1 MASLTDGHM
10 ISRLFAFSGRI
21 TERTVMW
28 GLIPGFGLVV
38 ILLGLAGLVAVRDS
52 RAIRQSATKLAKD
65 QVLIARLLHEVQAQ
79 EDALALGLH
88 RLTRDS
94 TTEDRAN
101 RLKELESADKALAN
115 LAQQA
120 GGTPQAEMW
129 NRLASATQAFT
140 QIATPTIARSGPIPE
155 NVLESLFTS
164 HDGVVRII
172 HDLVLISTQHLTE
185 VDEQMNRQ
193 LRDLADDST
202 VLLSTCFFLAAL
214 FAVAT
219 IAFVRKSI
227 RRIEWQRDEL
237 SRVSWHRLQTQE
249 ETARRFSH
257 ELHDELGQSLA
268 AVRANLTSK
277 NNDEPEA
284 RKADCV
290 HLVDEAI
297 ANIRELS
304 QLLRPVILD
313 DFGLDAGLRW
323 LTEKFGQRVRIS
335 VDYESSLGGRLHSDS
350 ETHLFRIA
358 QEALTN
364 IARHSEA
371 TRVNITLQ
379 AEVAI
384 VRLVIAD
391 NGKGIQ
397 PDRQESSS
405 NLGLIGMRA
414 RARECGGTLEL
425 QAVMPNGLRIVA
437 EVPLRLAESE

>member
-21 TERTVMW
+21 TERNVLW
-28 GLIPGFGLVV
+28 GLILGFGLVV

-101 RLKELESADKALAN
+101 RLKGLELADKALAN

-237 SRVSWHRLQTQE
+237 SRVSWHMLQTQE

-297 ANIRELS
+297 ANVRELS

-323 LTEKFGQRVRIS
+323 LTEKFGQRVRVK
-335 VDYESSLGGRLHSDS
+335 VDYESSLAGRLHSDS

>member
-21 TERTVMW
+21 TERNVLW
-28 GLIPGFGLVV
+28 GLILGFGLVV

-101 RLKELESADKALAN
+101 RLKELELADKALAN

-237 SRVSWHRLQTQE
+237 SRVSWHMLQTQE

-297 ANIRELS
+297 ANVRELS

-313 DFGLDAGLRW
+313 DFGLDTGLRW
-323 LTEKFGQRVRIS
+323 LTEKFGQRVRVK
-335 VDYESSLGGRLHSDS
+335 VDYESSLAGRLHSDS

>member
-304 QLLRPVILD
+304 QLLRTVILD

-335 VDYESSLGGRLHSDS
+335 VDYESSLAGRLHSDS

>member
-1 MASLTDGHM
+1 M

-21 TERTVMW
+21 TERNVLW
-28 GLIPGFGLVV
+28 GLILGFGLVV

-237 SRVSWHRLQTQE
+237 SRVSWHMLQTQE

-297 ANIRELS
+297 ANVRELS

-313 DFGLDAGLRW
+313 DFGLDTGLRW
-323 LTEKFGQRVRIS
+323 LTEKFGQRVRVN
-335 VDYESSLGGRLHSDS
+335 VDYESSLAGRLHSDS

>member
-21 TERTVMW
+21 TERNVLW
-28 GLIPGFGLVV
+28 GLILGFGLVV

-101 RLKELESADKALAN
+101 RLIALESADKALAN

-140 QIATPTIARSGPIPE
+140 QIATPTIARGGPIPE

-237 SRVSWHRLQTQE
+237 SRVSWHMLRTQE

-284 RKADCV
+284 READCV

-297 ANIRELS
+297 ANVRELS

-323 LTEKFGQRVRIS
+323 LTEKFGQRVRVK
-335 VDYESSLGGRLHSDS
+335 VDYESSLAGRLHSDS

>member
-1 MASLTDGHM
+1 MTDGHM

-21 TERTVMW
+21 TERNVLW
-28 GLIPGFGLVV
+28 GLILGFGLVV

-101 RLKELESADKALAN
+101 RLKGLELADKALAN

-237 SRVSWHRLQTQE
+237 SRVSWHMLQTQE

-297 ANIRELS
+297 ANVRELS

-323 LTEKFGQRVRIS
+323 LTEKFGQRVRVK
-335 VDYESSLGGRLHSDS
+335 VDYESSLAGRLHSDS

-414 RARECGGTLEL
+414 RARECGGTLEP

>member
-21 TERTVMW
+21 TERNVLW
-28 GLIPGFGLVV
+28 GLILGFGLVV

-101 RLKELESADKALAN
+101 RLKGLELADKALAN

-237 SRVSWHRLQTQE
+237 SRVSWHMLQTQE

-297 ANIRELS
+297 ANVRELS

-323 LTEKFGQRVRIS
+323 LTEKFGQRVRVK
-335 VDYESSLGGRLHSDS
+335 VDYESSLAGRLHSDS

-414 RARECGGTLEL
+414 RARECGGTLEP

>member
-21 TERTVMW
+21 TERTVLW
-28 GLIPGFGLVV
+28 GLILGFGLVV

-94 TTEDRAN
+94 TTKDRAN

-129 NRLASATQAFT
+129 NRLAGATQAFT
-140 QIATPTIARSGPIPE
+140 QIATPTIAQSGPIPE

-202 VLLSTCFFLAAL
+202 VLLSTCFLLAAL

-237 SRVSWHRLQTQE
+237 SRVSWHMLQTQE

-297 ANIRELS
+297 ANVRELS

-335 VDYESSLGGRLHSDS
+335 VDYESSLAGRLHSDT

-405 NLGLIGMRA
+405 SLGLIGMRA

>member
-1 MASLTDGHM
+1 M
-10 ISRLFAFSGRI
+10 
-21 TERTVMW
+21 
-28 GLIPGFGLVV
+28 
-38 ILLGLAGLVAVRDS
+38 
-52 RAIRQSATKLAKD
+52 
-65 QVLIARLLHEVQAQ
+65 
-79 EDALALGLH
+79 
-88 RLTRDS
+88 
-94 TTEDRAN
+94 
-101 RLKELESADKALAN
+101 
-115 LAQQA
+115 
-120 GGTPQAEMW
+120 
-129 NRLASATQAFT
+129 
-140 QIATPTIARSGPIPE
+140 
-155 NVLESLFTS
+155 
-164 HDGVVRII
+164 
-172 HDLVLISTQHLTE
+172 
-185 VDEQMNRQ
+185 
-193 LRDLADDST
+193 LR
-202 VLLSTCFFLAAL
+202 
-214 FAVAT
+214 
-219 IAFVRKSI
+219 
-227 RRIEWQRDEL
+227 
-237 SRVSWHRLQTQE
+237 TQE

-284 RKADCV
+284 READCV

-297 ANIRELS
+297 ANVRELS

-323 LTEKFGQRVRIS
+323 LTEKFGQRVRVK
-335 VDYESSLGGRLHSDS
+335 VDYESSLAGRLHSDS

-391 NGKGIQ
+391 NGKGKGKGIQ

-405 NLGLIGMRA
+405 NLGLIGM

>member
-1 MASLTDGHM
+1 M

-21 TERTVMW
+21 TERNVLW
-28 GLIPGFGLVV
+28 GLILGFGLVV

-101 RLKELESADKALAN
+101 LLIALESADKALAN

-237 SRVSWHRLQTQE
+237 SRVSWHMLQTQE

-297 ANIRELS
+297 ANVRELS

-323 LTEKFGQRVRIS
+323 LTEKFGQRVRVK
-335 VDYESSLGGRLHSDS
+335 VDYESSLAGRLHSDS

-414 RARECGGTLEL
+414 RARECGGTLEP

>member
-1 MASLTDGHM
+1 
-10 ISRLFAFSGRI
+10 
-21 TERTVMW
+21 
-28 GLIPGFGLVV
+28 
-38 ILLGLAGLVAVRDS
+38 
-52 RAIRQSATKLAKD
+52 
-65 QVLIARLLHEVQAQ
+65 
-79 EDALALGLH
+79 
-88 RLTRDS
+88 
-94 TTEDRAN
+94 
-101 RLKELESADKALAN
+101 
-115 LAQQA
+115 
-120 GGTPQAEMW
+120 MW

-297 ANIRELS
+297 ANVRKLS

-335 VDYESSLGGRLHSDS
+335 VDYESSLAGRLHSDS

>member
-1 MASLTDGHM
+1 M

-21 TERTVMW
+21 TERNVLW
-28 GLIPGFGLVV
+28 GLILGFGLVV

-101 RLKELESADKALAN
+101 RLKELELADKALAN

-237 SRVSWHRLQTQE
+237 SRVSWHMLQTQE

-297 ANIRELS
+297 ANVRELS

-313 DFGLDAGLRW
+313 DFGLDTGLRW
-323 LTEKFGQRVRIS
+323 LTEKFGQRVRVN
-335 VDYESSLGGRLHSDS
+335 VDYESSLAGRLHSDS

>member
-1 MASLTDGHM
+1 M

-21 TERTVMW
+21 TERNVLW
-28 GLIPGFGLVV
+28 GLILGFGLVV

-101 RLKELESADKALAN
+101 RLKGLELADKALAN

-237 SRVSWHRLQTQE
+237 SRVSWHMLQTQE

-297 ANIRELS
+297 ANVRELS

-323 LTEKFGQRVRIS
+323 LTEKFGQRVRVK
-335 VDYESSLGGRLHSDS
+335 VDYESSLAGRLHSDS

-414 RARECGGTLEL
+414 RARECGGALEL

>member
-1 MASLTDGHM
+1 M

-21 TERTVMW
+21 TERNVLW
-28 GLIPGFGLVV
+28 GLILGFGLVV

-101 RLKELESADKALAN
+101 RLKGLELADKALAN

-237 SRVSWHRLQTQE
+237 SRVSWHMLQTQE

-297 ANIRELS
+297 ANVRELS

-323 LTEKFGQRVRIS
+323 LTEKFGQRVRVK
-335 VDYESSLGGRLHSDS
+335 VDYESSLAGRLHSDS

-414 RARECGGTLEL
+414 RARECGGTLEP